1 MILLFIHTHV
11 LRHSLTYSVRYQIIP
26 TLTRSPINS
35 LTLSLTDSPT
45 QSTHSIKPIC
55 HSFTLSLSNPVSLSG
70 PHSLIVSSDHSPSSS
85 LTQSISH
92 FLNSHRLSYS
102 VNISLT
108 RSPIDLFSHPLIH
121 LLGYSLIHPINHS
134 LSHSPSGLLNDR
146 IHNNGM

>member
-55 HSFTLSLSNPVSLSG
+55 HCFTLSLSNPVSLSG

-108 RSPIDLFSHPLIH
+108 RSLGHPLIH
-121 LLGYSLIHPINHS
+121 LLRYSLIHPTNHS